1 MHKKP
6 YTLNGLT
13 VVEFLASDFKLAW
26 HDKPKLT
33 AKHDVCFNVGFFARY
48 PENGKWFTLPVANIC
63 MDADGLT
70 DLPKKYILEWTQNK
84 GLTNGKIKMSCNENC
99 NLNGA
104 NKFYN
109 KKVSTLIIDSK
120 NKVSFTECNSLPS
133 DCKYAVSG
141 MPVIRDGVDV
151 SWTKFVLPQGWGT
164 DTIRATYRNFIGNK
178 GDKMY
183 LISGTSTTAN
193 HISSSET
200 YNKVKSLELSNL
212 LAFDG
217 GGSFMSKIGE
227 TILKPTENRQVNNIG
242 IIL

>member
-1 MHKKP
+1 MYNKA
-6 YTLNGLT
+6 YTLNGLS
-13 VVEFLASDFKLAW
+13 VVEFPASDFKLAW

-33 AKHDVCFNVGFFARY
+33 AKHDVCFNVGFFAGY
-48 PENGKWFTLPVANIC
+48 SESGKWFTLPVANIC

-84 GLTNGKIKMSCNENC
+84 GLANGKIKMSCNEN
-99 NLNGA
+99 GS
-104 NKFYN
+104 KQFYN

-120 NKVSFTECNSLPS
+120 SKVTVSECNSLPS

-183 LISGTSTTAN
+183 LISGASTTAN
-193 HISSSET
+193 HISTSET
-200 YNKVKSLELSNL
+200 YNKVKSLGLTDL
-212 LAFDG
+212 IALDG
-217 GGSFMSKIGE
+217 GGSFFSKVGE
-227 TILKPTENRQVNNIG
+227 TILKTTENRQINSIG